1 MSVGESWAEDI
12 LDNMS
17 GILRVF
23 EEQVTVRI
31 LQYYTVFR
39 YIQVL
44 GVRMFVWV
52 ALGCPRLQIASGET
66 PEAMQMLWLA
76 PKTEEVQ
83 MGNLGPCLRVS
94 GTGHTDQTSLQMWNF
109 QMHGQLFR

>member
-1 MSVGESWAEDI
+1 MKRVVDLKNKAKERMEAKRKAAWWPWRLQNCCSFGMSVGESWAEDI

-44 GVRMFVWV
+44 GVRMFMWV
-52 ALGCPRLQIASGET
+52 ALGCPRL
-66 PEAMQMLWLA
+66 P
-76 PKTEEVQ
+76 
-83 MGNLGPCLRVS
+83 
-94 GTGHTDQTSLQMWNF
+94 
-109 QMHGQLFR
+109 

>member
-1 MSVGESWAEDI
+1 MKRVVDLKNKAKERMEAKRKAAWWPWRLQNCCSFGMSVGESWAEDI

-44 GVRMFVWV
+44 GVRMFMWV
-52 ALGCPRLQIASGET
+52 ALGCPRLPSIADR
-66 PEAMQMLWLA
+66 
-76 PKTEEVQ
+76 K
-83 MGNLGPCLRVS
+83 R
-94 GTGHTDQTSLQMWNF
+94 
-109 QMHGQLFR
+109 